1 MLRNGVRSCVEQM
14 GRCTLAP
21 GIWFTSFDGVTREV
35 LLDGAYEVTSLCEG
49 VNLPWFRMV
58 VSVFREGG
66 LAVPEGISVFF
77 DEGLIHVNKK
87 KEIWVRGGW
96 VSTSKP
102 RVRGKNLGEG
112 VSHY

>member
-87 KEIWVRGGW
+87 KEIWVRGSW
-96 VSTSKP
+96 VSTP
-102 RVRGKNLGEG
+102 
-112 VSHY
+112 